1 MQWCYVQQRN
11 VTTFLQDFVVPC
23 RHPSILGT
31 MKSWK
36 YPDIHVAIILFNF
49 HFMTYFVRTCFDIS
63 TMCCFYT
70 WGPFFLWRNHQN
82 YVYIYNIFIHTP
94 TFHSGITFHW
104 EKNKT
109 YPRSGRMIS
118 GSLVQLFACMDV
130 SVTPWVLKTT
140 KKGTVFGCFWSDLER
155 EWNKKQMKIPELFYC
170 KKTFRKFGKRLKI
183 LGFWQICFSNFTGF
197 F

>member
-11 VTTFLQDFVVPC
+11 VTTFLQNFMVPC

-49 HFMTYFVRTCFDIS
+49 HFMTYFVQTCFDIS

-82 YVYIYNIFIHTP
+82 YVYIYIY
-94 TFHSGITFHW
+94 
-104 EKNKT
+104 T
-109 YPRSGRMIS
+109 YPNLPFTDYIPLRKETKFPRSGRMIS
-118 GSLVQLFACMDV
+118 GSLVQLFACVDV
-130 SVTPWVLKTT
+130 SVTSWVLKTT
-140 KKGTVFGCFWSDLER
+140 KKGWSFWMFFGSDFEGSGTKSRWRSLSF
-155 EWNKKQMKIPELFYC
+155 FYC

-183 LGFWQICFSNFTGF
+183 LGFWQICFWNFTAF